1 MWQTKSGLWLFKGDH
16 NSHDKLVE
24 KTLRFLTQLTKAK
37 EEVVQSLFS
46 TGNNFKVNNI
56 KSTVIVI

>member
-1 MWQTKSGLWLFKGDH
+1 MVCDYLREITTVMI
-16 NSHDKLVE
+16 KLVE
-24 KTLRFLTQLTKAK
+24 KKLGFLTQLTKAK